1 LFMRILTLLM
11 IYLLLTNCSQGWSVG
26 GVQVTPSDTV
36 ANSVFIEVM
45 DVDSV
50 IHWYHGTINN
60 QTNWC
65 YKHDEWEEIRIK

>member
-1 LFMRILTLLM
+1 
-11 IYLLLTNCSQGWSVG
+11 VG